1 MKHLFSST
9 FIYFYSCWFKSHT
22 SSKHEQTRVFFSHTV
37 STRLLLLLNKRLRLT
52 FAAAVAAFQSEPEGS
67 FAVDPAGRTLA
78 AAAAAVAA
86 AAGVGSARGASS
98 QPVGSESIAVAAAA
112 VAAAVAVV
120 VAVVGVVDISFA
132 RPLDQAVSLLGVL
145 VAS

>member
-9 FIYFYSCWFKSHT
+9 FIYFYSCWIKSHT

-78 AAAAAVAA
+78 AAAAAA
-86 AAGVGSARGASS
+86 AAGEGSARGASS
-98 QPVGSESIAVAAAA
+98 QPVGSESIAVAVAAA

>member
-1 MKHLFSST
+1 M
-9 FIYFYSCWFKSHT
+9 
-22 SSKHEQTRVFFSHTV
+22 

-78 AAAAAVAA
+78 AAAAA
-86 AAGVGSARGASS
+86 AGEGSARGASS
-98 QPVGSESIAVAAAA
+98 QPVGSESIAVAVAVAVAVAAA

-120 VAVVGVVDISFA
+120 VVVVDVVDISFA
-132 RPLDQAVSLLGVL
+132 RPFDQAVSLLGVL

>member
-9 FIYFYSCWFKSHT
+9 FIYFYSCWFWSHT
-22 SSKHEQTRVFFSHTV
+22 SSFKHEQTRVFFSHTV
-37 STRLLLLLNKRLRLT
+37 STRLLLLLNKRFRLT

-78 AAAAAVAA
+78 AAAAA
-86 AAGVGSARGASS
+86 AAGEGSARGASS
-98 QPVGSESIAVAAAA
+98 QPVGSESIAVAVAAA

>member
-1 MKHLFSST
+1 M
-9 FIYFYSCWFKSHT
+9 
-22 SSKHEQTRVFFSHTV
+22 

-78 AAAAAVAA
+78 AAAAAA
-86 AAGVGSARGASS
+86 AAGEGSARGASS
-98 QPVGSESIAVAAAA
+98 QPVGSESIAVAVAAA

>member
-1 MKHLFSST
+1 MSRHE
-9 FIYFYSCWFKSHT
+9 YFFPTQRVPVWF
-22 SSKHEQTRVFFSHTV
+22 
-37 STRLLLLLNKRLRLT
+37 LLLLNKRLRLT

-78 AAAAAVAA
+78 AAAAVAA

-98 QPVGSESIAVAAAA
+98 QPVGSESIAVAVA
-112 VAAAVAVV
+112 AAAVAVV

>member
-78 AAAAAVAA
+78 AAAAAA
-86 AAGVGSARGASS
+86 AAGEGSARGASS
-98 QPVGSESIAVAAAA
+98 QPVGSESIAVAVA
-112 VAAAVAVV
+112 AAAVAVV

>member
-1 MKHLFSST
+1 MSR
-9 FIYFYSCWFKSHT
+9 
-22 SSKHEQTRVFFSHTV
+22 HEYFFSHTV

-78 AAAAAVAA
+78 AAAAAAA
-86 AAGVGSARGASS
+86 AAGEGSARGASS
-98 QPVGSESIAVAAAA
+98 QPVGSESIAVAVAAA

>member
-1 MKHLFSST
+1 M
-9 FIYFYSCWFKSHT
+9 
-22 SSKHEQTRVFFSHTV
+22 

-78 AAAAAVAA
+78 AAAAA
-86 AAGVGSARGASS
+86 GEGSARGASS
-98 QPVGSESIAVAAAA
+98 QPVGSESIAVAVAVAVAVAAA

-120 VAVVGVVDISFA
+120 VVVVDVVDISFA
-132 RPLDQAVSLLGVL
+132 RPFDQAVSLLGVL

>member
-1 MKHLFSST
+1 M
-9 FIYFYSCWFKSHT
+9 
-22 SSKHEQTRVFFSHTV
+22 
-37 STRLLLLLNKRLRLT
+37 STRLLLLLNKRFRLT

-78 AAAAAVAA
+78 AAAAAAA
-86 AAGVGSARGASS
+86 AAGEGSARGASS
-98 QPVGSESIAVAAAA
+98 QPVGSESIAVAVA
-112 VAAAVAVV
+112 AAAVAVV

>member
-1 MKHLFSST
+1 M
-9 FIYFYSCWFKSHT
+9 
-22 SSKHEQTRVFFSHTV
+22 
-37 STRLLLLLNKRLRLT
+37 STRLLLLLNKRFRLT

-78 AAAAAVAA
+78 AAAAAAAA
-86 AAGVGSARGASS
+86 AAGEGSARGASS
-98 QPVGSESIAVAAAA
+98 QPVGSESIAVAVAAA

>member
-1 MKHLFSST
+1 M
-9 FIYFYSCWFKSHT
+9 
-22 SSKHEQTRVFFSHTV
+22 
-37 STRLLLLLNKRLRLT
+37 STRPLLLLNKRLRLT

-78 AAAAAVAA
+78 AAAAAAA
-86 AAGVGSARGASS
+86 AAGEGSARGASS
-98 QPVGSESIAVAAAA
+98 QPVGSESIAVAVA
-112 VAAAVAVV
+112 AAAVAVV

>member
-1 MKHLFSST
+1 MSR
-9 FIYFYSCWFKSHT
+9 
-22 SSKHEQTRVFFSHTV
+22 HEYFFSHTV

-78 AAAAAVAA
+78 AAAAA
-86 AAGVGSARGASS
+86 AAGEGSARGASS
-98 QPVGSESIAVAAAA
+98 QPVGSESIAVAVAAA

>member
-78 AAAAAVAA
+78 AAAAVAA

-98 QPVGSESIAVAAAA
+98 QPVGSESIAVAVAAA

>member
-1 MKHLFSST
+1 M
-9 FIYFYSCWFKSHT
+9 
-22 SSKHEQTRVFFSHTV
+22 

-86 AAGVGSARGASS
+86 GEGSARGASS
-98 QPVGSESIAVAAAA
+98 QPVGSESIAVAVA
-112 VAAAVAVV
+112 AAAVAVV

>member
-1 MKHLFSST
+1 M
-9 FIYFYSCWFKSHT
+9 
-22 SSKHEQTRVFFSHTV
+22 

-78 AAAAAVAA
+78 AAAA
-86 AAGVGSARGASS
+86 GEGSARGASS
-98 QPVGSESIAVAAAA
+98 QPVGSESIAVAVAVAVAVAAA

-120 VAVVGVVDISFA
+120 VVVVDVVDISFA
-132 RPLDQAVSLLGVL
+132 RPFDQAVSLLGVL

>member
-1 MKHLFSST
+1 M
-9 FIYFYSCWFKSHT
+9 
-22 SSKHEQTRVFFSHTV
+22 

-78 AAAAAVAA
+78 AAAAAAAA
-86 AAGVGSARGASS
+86 AAGEGSARGASS
-98 QPVGSESIAVAAAA
+98 QPVGSESIAVAVA
-112 VAAAVAVV
+112 AAAVAVV

>member
-1 MKHLFSST
+1 M
-9 FIYFYSCWFKSHT
+9 
-22 SSKHEQTRVFFSHTV
+22 

-78 AAAAAVAA
+78 AAAAA
-86 AAGVGSARGASS
+86 AAGEGSARGASS
-98 QPVGSESIAVAAAA
+98 QPVGSESIAVAVAVAVAVAAA

-120 VAVVGVVDISFA
+120 VVVVDVVDISFA
-132 RPLDQAVSLLGVL
+132 RPFDQAVSLLGVL

>member
-1 MKHLFSST
+1 MST
-9 FIYFYSCWFKSHT
+9 G
-22 SSKHEQTRVFFSHTV
+22 
-37 STRLLLLLNKRLRLT
+37 LLLLLNKRLRLT

-78 AAAAAVAA
+78 AAAAA
-86 AAGVGSARGASS
+86 AGEGSARGASS
-98 QPVGSESIAVAAAA
+98 QPVGSESIAVAVAVAVAAA

-120 VAVVGVVDISFA
+120 VVVVDVVDISFA
-132 RPLDQAVSLLGVL
+132 RPFDQAVSLLGVL

>member
-1 MKHLFSST
+1 M
-9 FIYFYSCWFKSHT
+9 
-22 SSKHEQTRVFFSHTV
+22 

-78 AAAAAVAA
+78 AAAA
-86 AAGVGSARGASS
+86 GEGSARGASS
-98 QPVGSESIAVAAAA
+98 QPVGSESIAVAVAVAVAAA

-120 VAVVGVVDISFA
+120 VVVVDVVDISFA
-132 RPLDQAVSLLGVL
+132 RPFDQAVSLLGVL

>member
-78 AAAAAVAA
+78 AAAAA
-86 AAGVGSARGASS
+86 GVGSARGASS
-98 QPVGSESIAVAAAA
+98 QPVGSESIAVAAAAAA

>member
-9 FIYFYSCWFKSHT
+9 FIYFYSCWIKSHT

-67 FAVDPAGRTLA
+67 FAVDPAGKTL

>member
-78 AAAAAVAA
+78 AAAVAA

>member
-1 MKHLFSST
+1 M
-9 FIYFYSCWFKSHT
+9 
-22 SSKHEQTRVFFSHTV
+22 

-78 AAAAAVAA
+78 AAAAAAA
-86 AAGVGSARGASS
+86 AAGEGSARGASS
-98 QPVGSESIAVAAAA
+98 QPVGSESIAVAVAAA

>member
-1 MKHLFSST
+1 M
-9 FIYFYSCWFKSHT
+9 
-22 SSKHEQTRVFFSHTV
+22 
-37 STRLLLLLNKRLRLT
+37 STRPLLLLNKRLRLT

-78 AAAAAVAA
+78 AAAAA
-86 AAGVGSARGASS
+86 AAGEGSARGASS
-98 QPVGSESIAVAAAA
+98 QPVGSESIAVAVAAV

>member
-1 MKHLFSST
+1 M
-9 FIYFYSCWFKSHT
+9 
-22 SSKHEQTRVFFSHTV
+22 

-78 AAAAAVAA
+78 AAAAAAA
-86 AAGVGSARGASS
+86 AAGEGSARGASS
-98 QPVGSESIAVAAAA
+98 QPVGSESIAVAVAAA

-145 VAS
+145 VASWPFSFFLRLAKPFGSLGGFAVR

>member
-1 MKHLFSST
+1 M
-9 FIYFYSCWFKSHT
+9 
-22 SSKHEQTRVFFSHTV
+22 
-37 STRLLLLLNKRLRLT
+37 
-52 FAAAVAAFQSEPEGS
+52 AAFQSEPEGS

-78 AAAAAVAA
+78 AAAAA
-86 AAGVGSARGASS
+86 AGEGSARGASS

>member
-1 MKHLFSST
+1 M
-9 FIYFYSCWFKSHT
+9 
-22 SSKHEQTRVFFSHTV
+22 
-37 STRLLLLLNKRLRLT
+37 STRLLLLLNKRFRLT

-78 AAAAAVAA
+78 AAAAA
-86 AAGVGSARGASS
+86 AAGEGSARGASS
-98 QPVGSESIAVAAAA
+98 QPVGSESIAVAVAAA

>member
-1 MKHLFSST
+1 M
-9 FIYFYSCWFKSHT
+9 
-22 SSKHEQTRVFFSHTV
+22 

-78 AAAAAVAA
+78 AAAAA
-86 AAGVGSARGASS
+86 AAGEGSARGASS
-98 QPVGSESIAVAAAA
+98 QPVGSESIAVAVAVAA
-112 VAAAVAVV
+112 AAAVAVV

-132 RPLDQAVSLLGVL
+132 RPLDQAFSLLGVL

>member
-1 MKHLFSST
+1 M
-9 FIYFYSCWFKSHT
+9 
-22 SSKHEQTRVFFSHTV
+22 
-37 STRLLLLLNKRLRLT
+37 
-52 FAAAVAAFQSEPEGS
+52 AAFQSEPEGS

-78 AAAAAVAA
+78 AAAAA
-86 AAGVGSARGASS
+86 GEGSARRASS

>member
-1 MKHLFSST
+1 M
-9 FIYFYSCWFKSHT
+9 
-22 SSKHEQTRVFFSHTV
+22 
-37 STRLLLLLNKRLRLT
+37 STRPLLLLNKRLRLT
-52 FAAAVAAFQSEPEGS
+52 FAAAAVAAFQSEPEGS

-78 AAAAAVAA
+78 AAAAA
-86 AAGVGSARGASS
+86 AAGEGSARGASS
-98 QPVGSESIAVAAAA
+98 QPVGSESIAVAVAAA

>member
-1 MKHLFSST
+1 M
-9 FIYFYSCWFKSHT
+9 
-22 SSKHEQTRVFFSHTV
+22 

-52 FAAAVAAFQSEPEGS
+52 FAAALAAFQSEPEGS

-78 AAAAAVAA
+78 AAAAAA
-86 AAGVGSARGASS
+86 AAGEGSARGASS
-98 QPVGSESIAVAAAA
+98 QPVGSESIAVAVAAA
-112 VAAAVAVV
+112 VAAAAAVAVV

>member
-1 MKHLFSST
+1 M
-9 FIYFYSCWFKSHT
+9 
-22 SSKHEQTRVFFSHTV
+22 

-78 AAAAAVAA
+78 AAAAA
-86 AAGVGSARGASS
+86 AGEGSARGASS
-98 QPVGSESIAVAAAA
+98 QPVGSESIAVAVA
-112 VAAAVAVV
+112 AAAVAVV

>member
-1 MKHLFSST
+1 M
-9 FIYFYSCWFKSHT
+9 
-22 SSKHEQTRVFFSHTV
+22 

-78 AAAAAVAA
+78 AAAAA
-86 AAGVGSARGASS
+86 AAGEGSARGASS
-98 QPVGSESIAVAAAA
+98 QPVGSESIAVAVAAA

-145 VAS
+145 VASWPFSFFLRLAKPFGSLGGFAVR

>member
-1 MKHLFSST
+1 MSR
-9 FIYFYSCWFKSHT
+9 
-22 SSKHEQTRVFFSHTV
+22 HEYFFSHTV

-78 AAAAAVAA
+78 AAAAAAAA
-86 AAGVGSARGASS
+86 AAGEGSARGASS
-98 QPVGSESIAVAAAA
+98 QPVGSESIAVAVAAA

>member
-1 MKHLFSST
+1 M
-9 FIYFYSCWFKSHT
+9 
-22 SSKHEQTRVFFSHTV
+22 
-37 STRLLLLLNKRLRLT
+37 
-52 FAAAVAAFQSEPEGS
+52 AAFQSEPEGS

-78 AAAAAVAA
+78 AAAAAAA
-86 AAGVGSARGASS
+86 AAGEGSARGASS
-98 QPVGSESIAVAAAA
+98 QPVGSESIAVA
-112 VAAAVAVV
+112 VAAAAVV

>member
-1 MKHLFSST
+1 M
-9 FIYFYSCWFKSHT
+9 
-22 SSKHEQTRVFFSHTV
+22 

-78 AAAAAVAA
+78 AAAAA
-86 AAGVGSARGASS
+86 AGEGSARGASS
-98 QPVGSESIAVAAAA
+98 QPVGSESIAVAVAVAVAAA

-120 VAVVGVVDISFA
+120 VVVVDVVDISFA
-132 RPLDQAVSLLGVL
+132 RPFDQAVSLLGVL

>member
-9 FIYFYSCWFKSHT
+9 FIYFYSCWFWSHT
-22 SSKHEQTRVFFSHTV
+22 SSFKHEQTRVFFSHTV
-37 STRLLLLLNKRLRLT
+37 STRLLLLLNKRFRLT

-78 AAAAAVAA
+78 AAAAA
-86 AAGVGSARGASS
+86 AGEGSARGASS
-98 QPVGSESIAVAAAA
+98 QPVGSESIAVAVAAA

>member
-1 MKHLFSST
+1 M
-9 FIYFYSCWFKSHT
+9 
-22 SSKHEQTRVFFSHTV
+22 
-37 STRLLLLLNKRLRLT
+37 
-52 FAAAVAAFQSEPEGS
+52 AAFQSEPEGS

-78 AAAAAVAA
+78 AAAAAA
-86 AAGVGSARGASS
+86 AAGEGSARGASS
-98 QPVGSESIAVAAAA
+98 QPVGSESIAVAVAAA

-145 VAS
+145 VASWPFSFFLRLAKPFGSLGGFAVR

>member
-1 MKHLFSST
+1 M
-9 FIYFYSCWFKSHT
+9 
-22 SSKHEQTRVFFSHTV
+22 
-37 STRLLLLLNKRLRLT
+37 
-52 FAAAVAAFQSEPEGS
+52 AAFQSEPEGS

-78 AAAAAVAA
+78 AAAAAA
-86 AAGVGSARGASS
+86 AAGEGSARGASS
-98 QPVGSESIAVAAAA
+98 QPVGSESIAVAVA
-112 VAAAVAVV
+112 AAAVAVV

>member
-1 MKHLFSST
+1 M
-9 FIYFYSCWFKSHT
+9 
-22 SSKHEQTRVFFSHTV
+22 

-78 AAAAAVAA
+78 AAAAA
-86 AAGVGSARGASS
+86 AAGEGSARGASS
-98 QPVGSESIAVAAAA
+98 QPVGSESIAVAVA
-112 VAAAVAVV
+112 AAAVAVV